1 MHDWTLLLIYETDS
15 KSNMLASVPS
25 MQLNY
30 TLTMSFI
37 RFSQRHPKPKVKEVK
52 DIGCLKINV

>member
-25 MQLNY
+25 MQCNHKF
-30 TLTMSFI
+30 TNEF
-37 RFSQRHPKPKVKEVK
+37 
-52 DIGCLKINV
+52 LKIFTEASETKS